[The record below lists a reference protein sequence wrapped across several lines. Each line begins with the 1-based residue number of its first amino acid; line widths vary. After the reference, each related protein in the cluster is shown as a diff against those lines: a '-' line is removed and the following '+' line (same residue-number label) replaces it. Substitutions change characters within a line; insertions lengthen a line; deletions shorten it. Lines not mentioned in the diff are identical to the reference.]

1 MTGVDLDIEI
11 GAWHA
16 TALPD
21 GQAAMVIK
29 KNNLVVRMEQAVIV
43 KILYRTTEIRT
54 LFAHGSYLFVVH
66 YNGTMV
72 QMRPEDGHIL
82 MAHHTGI
89 SDLRNYAS
97 QLTPPCDIDIE
108 ILVFVS
114 HREVYTYNISSQTL
128 KYRVSN
134 LRGAVSV
141 IPGCVD
147 GNVVYVV
154 TERDAHKVHVYNATW
169 SLMTSFGGKG
179 TGNGQL
185 NGPFSAVMSD
195 QSYIF
200 VSDYFNYRVSMF
212 TSDGQFIKNIIIYD
226 VPYYETPDQPWSLSI
241 TGKYLWVSTQNG
253 RLTRYIL

>member
-11 GAWHA
+11 GAWFA
-16 TALPD
+16 TVLSD
-21 GQAAMVIK
+21 DQAAMKIN
-29 KNNLVVRMEQAVIV
+29 KNLSVVRMEQGLITKV
-43 KILYRTTEIRT
+43 LYRTTEIRT
-54 LFAHGSYLFVVH
+54 LFAQGSYLFVVH

-72 QMRPEDGHIL
+72 QMRPEDGRIL

-97 QLTPPCDIDIE
+97 HLTPPCDIDIE
-108 ILVFVS
+108 ILVLVS
-114 HREVYTYNISSQTL
+114 HREVYTYNISSKIL
-128 KYRVSN
+128 KSHVTN
-134 LRGAVSV
+134 LKGAVSV
-141 IPGCVD
+141 TPGCVD

-154 TERDAHKVHVYNATW
+154 TERDAHKVHVYDATW

-179 TGNGQL
+179 TDNSQL